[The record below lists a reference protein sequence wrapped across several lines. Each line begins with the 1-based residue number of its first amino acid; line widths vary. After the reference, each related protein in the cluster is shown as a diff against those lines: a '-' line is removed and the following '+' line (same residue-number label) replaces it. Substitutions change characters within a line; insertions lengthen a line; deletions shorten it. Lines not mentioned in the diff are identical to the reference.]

1 VFAERHARKQAEEQK
16 ERANLARMDREYA
29 DREREKLYALNKF
42 TSSISAA
49 AQDGSLAEMAK
60 NPSWRRFRADEI
72 RAFNPSVANDP
83 AKVEQQLEK
92 IIREASR

>member
-1 VFAERHARKQAEEQK
+1 M
-16 ERANLARMDREYA
+16 ARMDREFA

-49 AQDGSLAEMAK
+49 AQNGSLTEMAK

-72 RAFNPSVANDP
+72 RTFDPSVANDP
-83 AKVEQQLEK
+83 AKVEQRLEK
-92 IIREASR
+92 LIREASR